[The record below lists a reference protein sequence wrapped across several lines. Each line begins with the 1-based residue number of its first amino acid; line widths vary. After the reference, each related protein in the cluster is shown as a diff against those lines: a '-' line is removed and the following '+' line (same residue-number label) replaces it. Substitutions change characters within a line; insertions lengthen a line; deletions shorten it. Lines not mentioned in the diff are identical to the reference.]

1 MSLTELLEEV
11 EKLTP
16 SEKEKVRSVL
26 DADRANEES
35 LHLAERQELVVKKL
49 YEQGVITGIP
59 ERRNRGRVSRPVPIT
74 GEPLSQTI
82 IEERR

>member
-16 SEKEKVRSVL
+16 AEKEKVRSVL
-26 DADRANEES
+26 DADQAGDTGLS
-35 LHLAERQELVVKKL
+35 VVERQKLLVKKL
-49 YEQGVITGIP
+49 YEQGIIKDIP
-59 ERRNRGRVSRPVPIT
+59 QRKNRSRVSRPVPIE
-74 GEPLSQTI
+74 GKPLSETI